1 MSVRFV
7 EVWPG
12 RLELRNGE
20 RSEPPEG
27 WALVR
32 VEACGVC
39 GTDLH
44 LYEGMELPR
53 GVSYPVRP
61 GHEVAGVVLAGGGGR
76 VRDGDRVVLHPVLPC
91 GACAACAAGR
101 ENRCRT
107 AGVLGI
113 DHPGG
118 LADELAWPVARMVS
132 VTGMPAER
140 AAVLP
145 DAVASAHHAL
155 RLSDLP
161 AGGAL
166 TVIGAGGVGAHVLQ
180 LARLLDSGARLTAVV
195 RSAGTAD
202 RIERLG
208 LGVTVVPGGLEGAA
222 RRVLDASGPQDAV
235 VEYGAGAAAAA
246 EALPMLARG
255 GRLVLGSV
263 GEEPLELGATLT
275 TVVTR
280 ELQVLG
286 SYASTLADLEAVA
299 GLALAG
305 RLDLSASVSHR
316 VPLADAEAAIRL
328 LAERPPGLAR
338 VVVLP

>member
-1 MSVRFV
+1 MRFV
-7 EVWPG
+7 EVSPG
-12 RLELRNGE
+12 QIDVRDGPRPGV
-20 RSEPPEG
+20 SAG
-27 WALVR
+27 WGRVR

-44 LYEGMELPR
+44 LFEGMRLPR
-53 GVSYPVRP
+53 GVAYPVRP
-61 GHEVAGVVLAGGGGR
+61 GHEVAGVLLDGGDDR
-76 VRDGDRVVLHPVLPC
+76 VGPGDRVVLHPVLPC

-101 ENRCRT
+101 ENQCRT

-113 DHPGG
+113 DHAGG
-118 LADELAWPVARMVS
+118 LADEIAWPTARIVP
-132 VTGMPAER
+132 VPGVPPER

-155 RLSDLP
+155 RLTALP
-161 AGGAL
+161 RGGSL
-166 TVIGAGGVGAHVLQ
+166 TVVGAGGVGAHVLQ
-180 LARLLDSGARLTAVV
+180 LARVLDPDARLTAVV
-195 RSAGTAD
+195 RSTGTAD

-208 LGVTVVPGGLEGAA
+208 LGVAVVGGGLDGAA
-222 RRVLDASGPQDAV
+222 RRVLEASGPQDAV

-263 GEEPLELGATLT
+263 GEDELVLGTTLT
-275 TVVTR
+275 TLVTR
-280 ELQVLG
+280 ELRILG

-299 GLALAG
+299 ELVLAG
-305 RLDLSASVSHR
+305 RLDLSESVSHL
-316 VPLADAEAAIRL
+316 VPLAEAERAIRL

-338 VVVLP
+338 VVVTP